1 MEKVQ
6 LIITILILVDL
17 INYVRFIQMIIRK
30 SLYLFFILVL
40 GHSVILCQNEVKLII
55 DDTVRSYKPNLKSM
69 NTWIRSPGSLSGV
82 DRNRDWIIEIKE
94 GVYKDS
100 NWHNIIWGDRV
111 SNPNSGYTLTI
122 RPELN
127 SSVTI
132 KGGADVER
140 AFKIG
145 SETSGLIL
153 DNIIFDGFYRVQI
166 LMYKSS
172 NCIIKNCTFQNM
184 NREGAWAAISIQ
196 DCQGSYNNNI
206 VENNTFRNLDSP
218 GIGLHAV
225 YLTRSDNTQIKN
237 NKVFY
242 SSGGVF
248 KCVDGSDENIFDGN
262 TIYDGCG
269 DHAYF
274 IGRNG
279 TGQTILSKGNI
290 VTNTNCL
297 ESEGYKT
304 SHTYDTS
311 AYKYVR
317 KFVYTK
323 ESWSFDEY
331 EWPDNLYQMNDSS
344 QPFYIP
350 AGHTGNNFN
359 QIRSDFD
366 VNVDNLID
374 EDPAYIYLASNP
386 VGDADNPLFRAKYEF
401 NAGVS
406 NLITF
411 PYYHTAGPS
420 YNKYLNYFRID
431 DRSKKPRSFNVK
443 FVLRTCEGEVIEKG
457 DLADNDGVLTL
468 EKWIVERID
477 SSGWLTDIEGA
488 NQTILFSNSNNVI
501 MTLYTNENNFLVS
514 DTSFEYSLFE
524 GLTYKLFVEQSSKVT
539 LRPQKAPTGINQVSS
554 INRGFSLYQ
563 NYPNPFNPST
573 TIKFTIPYDSYISLS
588 IYDVQGEKIKDLI
601 NEKLKQGIYKIKFDA
616 SNISSGVYFYQLRT
630 KDFIKTKKL
639 LFIK

>member
-1 MEKVQ
+1 
-6 LIITILILVDL
+6 
-17 INYVRFIQMIIRK
+17 
-30 SLYLFFILVL
+30 
-40 GHSVILCQNEVKLII
+40 
-55 DDTVRSYKPNLKSM
+55 
-69 NTWIRSPGSLSGV
+69 
-82 DRNRDWIIEIKE
+82 
-94 GVYKDS
+94 
-100 NWHNIIWGDRV
+100 
-111 SNPNSGYTLTI
+111 
-122 RPELN
+122 
-127 SSVTI
+127 
-132 KGGADVER
+132 
-140 AFKIG
+140 
-145 SETSGLIL
+145 
-153 DNIIFDGFYRVQI
+153 
-166 LMYKSS
+166 
-172 NCIIKNCTFQNM
+172 
-184 NREGAWAAISIQ
+184 
-196 DCQGSYNNNI
+196 
-206 VENNTFRNLDSP
+206 
-218 GIGLHAV
+218 
-225 YLTRSDNTQIKN
+225 
-237 NKVFY
+237 
-242 SSGGVF
+242 
-248 KCVDGSDENIFDGN
+248 
-262 TIYDGCG
+262 
-269 DHAYF
+269 
-274 IGRNG
+274 
-279 TGQTILSKGNI
+279 
-290 VTNTNCL
+290 
-297 ESEGYKT
+297 
-304 SHTYDTS
+304 
-311 AYKYVR
+311 
-317 KFVYTK
+317 
-323 ESWSFDEY
+323 
-331 EWPDNLYQMNDSS
+331 MNDSS

-406 NLITF
+406 DLITF

-539 LRPQKAPTGINQVSS
+539 LRPQNTPTGINQVSS